1 LFWWVIGNLV
11 AHNVNEMSLTLTV
24 LSFKN
29 RPLSETKTAFIGSE
43 GGSIG
48 RSDDNTLMLPD
59 TEKFVSRHHASI
71 KAENGAYYLTD
82 TSLSG
87 VYINGEEPALHNAT
101 ERLDNGTVLKIGEYE
116 IAVAITTNEPV
127 VDDFLP
133 FAFES
138 ITPPH
143 NEFLSVDEPWV
154 ESENLG
160 ANSLMTDNFPSHEE
174 LVQTE
179 SDRQPINFKS
189 NLEGNQS
196 PLFDSYIAPSI
207 ISSPVIDSSNV
218 IPENFSFD
226 DLFSANEQEST
237 NQVVNKPTVN
247 DDFDDFFGAA
257 ISGMGTEIDQ
267 SAPISE
273 IAIEHNHDAIE
284 PVELLANKNTLSD
297 EPPLVSS
304 STESNLRSLIDETP
318 TELNQTSN
326 AFDLFADPNSPIEP
340 AHFDDAEIAA
350 LISEPLT
357 ENAHKIGAVEWT
369 DEKSPAFEIEP
380 PFSSCVNTPAFTS
393 PETNNHHEDK
403 KEPVLVAKP
412 VIENTKLAPA
422 DSVLFNAFLQGAKIE
437 CNKIHPEQQAETLH
451 RIGQMF
457 RKLIDGTVAV
467 LRSRAEFKSL
477 CRVNMT
483 VIKAADNNPLKFTV
497 STDDVLRQLLENK
510 TDGFLTSTAAIEE
523 SFNDIMNHQLAMQAG
538 IQASLADL
546 LQTFDPKVIEKQFE
560 QGLVLQKKAKCWES
574 YEKTYHNTVED
585 AVENFFGDAFVDA
598 YEKQMQLLTKSRKK

>member
-1 LFWWVIGNLV
+1 
-11 AHNVNEMSLTLTV
+11 MSLTLTV

-87 VYINGEEPALHNAT
+87 VHINGEEPALHNAT
-101 ERLDNGTVLKIGEYE
+101 ERLNNGMVLKIGEYE
-116 IAVAITTNEPV
+116 IAVAITSNEPV
-127 VDDFLP
+127 VDDFPL
-133 FAFES
+133 AFEP
-138 ITPPH
+138 ITPTYA
-143 NEFLSVDEPWV
+143 EFLSVDEPWV
-154 ESENLG
+154 EAESFG

-189 NLEGNQS
+189 HLEGNQS

-207 ISSPVIDSSNV
+207 ISSPVASSTNT

-226 DLFSANEQEST
+226 DLFSTTEHEPT
-237 NQVVNKPTVN
+237 NQVINKPTVN
-247 DDFDDFFGAA
+247 DDFDDFFGTA
-257 ISGMGTEIDQ
+257 ISGTGKEIDS

-273 IAIEHNHDAIE
+273 IAIEHNHEAIE
-284 PVELLANKNTLSD
+284 PVELFASKNIPRD
-297 EPPLVSS
+297 EPPLVSIP
-304 STESNLRSLIDETP
+304 TEPNLRSLVDETSIG
-318 TELNQTSN
+318 LNQPSN
-326 AFDLFADPNSPIEP
+326 SFDLFTDHDSSI
-340 AHFDDAEIAA
+340 
-350 LISEPLT
+350 EPLT

-369 DEKSPAFEIEP
+369 DERSPTFDLEP
-380 PFSSCVNTPAFTS
+380 SFSANVDAPAFTS
-393 PETNNHHEDK
+393 PETNSHHEDK
-403 KEPVLVAKP
+403 KLAPKP
-412 VIENTKLAPA
+412 VAENTKPAPA

-437 CNKIHPEQQAETLH
+437 HSKIQPEQQAETLH

-510 TDGFLTSTAAIEE
+510 TDGFLTSTVAIEE

-598 YEKQMQLLTKSRKK
+598 YEKQMRLLTKSRKNDKMSNV